1 MTFESWTPLMYH
13 LGEAMGSGSSG
24 SGFTYCYFDLAAM
37 MGGFF
42 FVNMVCACGGVG
54 SLHRPT

>member
-1 MTFESWTPLMYH
+1 MYH